1 MSKQKTYQVR
11 GASYALSCSE
21 RIIQFMEKYTE
32 KKLRNQLLQTFIGKH
47 VTDSTLLRIK
57 ECNTFM
63 LFLADK
69 TLEHKKLHG
78 ANSCKH
84 RFCPVCSWRKAR
96 KNALKISILM
106 QYIKEE
112 ENKEFIFLTLTA
124 PNVKADELNDEIKHY
139 NQSFKRL
146 MERKEVK
153 AAVKGY
159 VRKLEVT
166 YDGKEF
172 ITEYMYKNRA
182 QYYKKR
188 GLNIGDKNPNYDT
201 YHPHFH
207 VVLAVNKSYF
217 TDKNYYISRQRWLE
231 LWQKSTKNPL
241 ITQVDVRKVKH
252 TDNKKEV
259 SEIAKYSAKD
269 SDYLQNEKVFD
280 TFYKT
285 LTGKRLIVYSGL
297 FKDANKKYENKEL
310 DEYIEQDPTQY
321 IYQIF
326 YHWNRTDYI
335 QTELKLMSE
344 ELQKELNNTMLKETD
359 IEE

>member
-1 MSKQKTYQVR
+1 
-11 GASYALSCSE
+11 
-21 RIIQFMEKYTE
+21 
-32 KKLRNQLLQTFIGKH
+32 
-47 VTDSTLLRIK
+47 
-57 ECNTFM
+57 M
-63 LFLADK
+63 LFVADK

-84 RFCPVCSWRKAR
+84 RFCPLCAWRKAR
-96 KNALKISILM
+96 KGALRISILM
-106 QYIKEE
+106 QYLRAE

-139 NQSFKRL
+139 NQSFQRL
-146 MERKEVK
+146 MQRKEVK

-159 VRKLEVT
+159 IRKFEVT
-166 YDGKEF
+166 YNKD
-172 ITEYMYKNRA
+172 R
-182 QYYKKR
+182 
-188 GLNIGDKNPNYDT
+188 DD

-207 VVLAVNKSYF
+207 VILAVNKSYF
-217 TDKNYYISRQRWLE
+217 NKPSVYIKRDRWLE
-231 LWQKSTKNPL
+231 LWQQSTKNPL
-241 ITQVDVRKVKH
+241 ITQVDIRRVKH

-269 SDYLQNEKVFD
+269 SDYLQDKTVFD

-297 FKDANKKYENKEL
+297 FKDANKLYENKKLEHYKEL
-310 DEYIEQDPTQY
+310 DLIQY

-326 YHWNRTDYI
+326 YHWKRQDYI

-344 ELQKELNNTMLKETD
+344 DMQKEVNNQMLD
-359 IEE
+359 EESFEEE

>member
-1 MSKQKTYQVR
+1 
-11 GASYALSCSE
+11 
-21 RIIQFMEKYTE
+21 MEKYTE
-32 KKLRNQLLQTFIGKH
+32 KKLRNQLLQTFIDKH

-69 TLEHKKLHG
+69 TLEKTKLHG

-106 QYIKEE
+106 QYLKQE
-112 ENKEFIFLTLTA
+112 ENKEFVFLTLTA
-124 PNVKADELNDEIKHY
+124 PNVKTDELNDEIKHY

-153 AAVKGY
+153 AVVKGY

-166 YDGKEF
+166 YN
-172 ITEYMYKNRA
+172 KNR
-182 QYYKKR
+182 
-188 GLNIGDKNPNYDT
+188 DD

-217 TDKNYYISRQRWLE
+217 TDTKAYITRDRWLE

-241 ITQVDVRKVKH
+241 ITQVDIRRVKH

-310 DEYIEQDPTQY
+310 NKYIEQDPTKY

-326 YHWNRTDYI
+326 YHWNQTDYI

-344 ELQKELNNTMLKETD
+344 ELQKELNNTMLTDTD

>member
-166 YDGKEF
+166 YNKD
-172 ITEYMYKNRA
+172 R
-182 QYYKKR
+182 
-188 GLNIGDKNPNYDT
+188 DD

-217 TDKNYYISRQRWLE
+217 TDKNYYISRDRWLE
-231 LWQKSTKNPL
+231 LWQQSTKNPS
-241 ITQVDVRKVKH
+241 ITQVDIRRVKH

-280 TFYKT
+280 AFYNT
-285 LTGKRLIVYSGL
+285 LSGKRLIVYSGL
-297 FKDANKKYENKEL
+297 FKDASKMYENKEL
-310 DEYIEQDPTQY
+310 EKYKEIDPTQY
-321 IYQIF
+321 IFQLF
-326 YHWNRTDYI
+326 YHWGQTEYI
-335 QTELKLMSE
+335 QTEQKLMSE
-344 ELQKELNNTMLKETD
+344 EMQKEVNNQMLDDE
-359 IEE
+359 IFQEE